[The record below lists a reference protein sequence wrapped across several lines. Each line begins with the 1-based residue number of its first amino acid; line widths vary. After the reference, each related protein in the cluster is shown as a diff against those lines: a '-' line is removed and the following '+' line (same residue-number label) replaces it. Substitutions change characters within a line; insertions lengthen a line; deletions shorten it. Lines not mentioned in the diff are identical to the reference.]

1 MKKIKPIII
10 CLLVVLIL
18 AQAAAPAGAAKSSG
32 SNKYFSDVP
41 AGAWYEDEL
50 NAIMDAQ
57 EEMGS
62 NNIITGYG
70 DLDGKPTGEFGPDDP
85 LTRAQFLKM
94 IMEAF
99 VATGASIDLTDTSKD
114 DIHWAGEYYQAA
126 KKDNILIANVY
137 ESSKA
142 MFRCTASDLDRNITR
157 NEMAVILNNMLTNIG
172 MDSVVVVKNPENYI
186 RDYRSI
192 DPSYINA
199 VEQVFGKK
207 LIQGDEKA
215 NFNGEQY
222 LTRAEGVTIIYRF
235 LFEYDINGDDLYYF
249 AARPAPPTPDPTP
262 TPTPTAT
269 AKPTPTPTAKPSA
282 APTPV
287 APVQSAA
294 PSAPATTTPAPS
306 APVTTT
312 PVPSAPVETT
322 PAPSAPVETT
332 PAPSAP
338 VETTPEP
345 TPTPTPT
352 PTPAANATIPAGYST
367 FAWWLRSGQVD
378 SWGKLSAQAKTLL
391 FGNANKSY
399 FSSAAEAAPYMT
411 DVAVPI
417 WTMDKSGNRFSSTA
431 YLTVN
436 KILANEVKSI
446 FNQIYNDPEKFPIYG
461 GWSVGGARFTDTM
474 RHSWGAAIDINAL
487 YNAECNL
494 KSGYLKVTCGYGW
507 WPVGH
512 ADSTFAGSMTE
523 PSYYSI
529 GKVPGEYGY
538 SVVKAFADHGW
549 GWGGNGWSG
558 GLSFDYM
565 HFSILPSGG

>member
-1 MKKIKPIII
+1 MKKLKPAII
-10 CLLVVLIL
+10 CLLTALIL
-18 AQAAAPAGAAKSSG
+18 AQAALPATADGSSG
-32 SNKYFSDVP
+32 GSSNKYFGDVP
-41 AGAWYEDEL
+41 SGVWYEDEL

-57 EEMGS
+57 KEMGS
-62 NNIITGYG
+62 NSIITGYG
-70 DLDGKPTGEFGPDDP
+70 DADGGATGKFGPDDP

-99 VATGASIDLTDTSKD
+99 VATGASVDLTDTSKD
-114 DIHWAGEYYQAA
+114 DIHWAGKYYQAA

-142 MFRCTASDLDRNITR
+142 MFRCTASDLDQNITR

-192 DPSYINA
+192 DSSYINA

-207 LIQGDEKA
+207 LIQGDENA

-222 LTRAEGVTIIYRF
+222 LTRAEGVTVIYRF
-235 LFEYDINGDDLYYF
+235 LFEYDINGDDLYYY

-262 TPTPTAT
+262 TPTPTA
-269 AKPTPTPTAKPSA
+269 KPVTTPAPTAKPSA
-282 APTPV
+282 APAPV
-287 APVQSAA
+287 APVQSPAA
-294 PSAPATTTPAPS
+294 SSAPATTPAPS
-306 APVTTT
+306 T
-312 PVPSAPVETT
+312 PDTPEPSAPVESTPTETT
-322 PAPSAPVETT
+322 PVPETT
-332 PAPSAP
+332 PAP
-338 VETTPEP
+338 
-345 TPTPTPT
+345 TPTPVT
-352 PTPAANATIPAGYST
+352 NATIPAGYST

-391 FGNANKSY
+391 FGDANKSY

-417 WTMDKSGNRFSSTA
+417 WTMDKSGNKFSATA
-431 YLTVN
+431 YITVN

-512 ADSTFAGSMTE
+512 ADSTFAGSLTE
-523 PSYYSI
+523 QSYYSI
-529 GKVPGEYGY
+529 GKAAGEYGY

>member
-18 AQAAAPAGAAKSSG
+18 AQAVLHATAAGNSG

-41 AGAWYEDEL
+41 SGVWYEKEL

-57 EEMGS
+57 KEMGS
-62 NNIITGYG
+62 DNIITGYG
-70 DLDGKPTGEFGPDDP
+70 DVDGNPTGEFGPDDP

-114 DIHWAGEYYQAA
+114 DIHWAGKYYQAA

-142 MFRCTASDLDRNITR
+142 MFRCTASDLDQNITR
-157 NEMAVILNNMLTNIG
+157 NEMAVIMANMLTNIG

-192 DPSYINA
+192 DSTYINA

-207 LIQGDEKA
+207 LIQGDEMA
-215 NFNGEQY
+215 NFNGDQY

-262 TPTPTAT
+262 TPTPTP
-269 AKPTPTPTAKPSA
+269 KPTSKPVATPKPAATPAPTAPPA
-282 APTPV
+282 VAPTPV
-287 APVQSAA
+287 APVQPSTPSTPAA
-294 PSAPATTTPAPS
+294 TPTPETPVEPTPAP
-306 APVTTT
+306 
-312 PVPSAPVETT
+312 ET
-322 PAPSAPVETT
+322 PADPGTETE
-332 PAPSAP
+332 PAP
-338 VETTPEP
+338 TPEP
-345 TPTPTPT
+345 TPAPTPT
-352 PTPAANATIPAGYST
+352 PTPAPPANATVPAGYST

-417 WTMDKSGNRFSSTA
+417 WTMDKSGNRYSATA
-431 YLTVN
+431 YITVN

-523 PSYYSI
+523 QSYYSI